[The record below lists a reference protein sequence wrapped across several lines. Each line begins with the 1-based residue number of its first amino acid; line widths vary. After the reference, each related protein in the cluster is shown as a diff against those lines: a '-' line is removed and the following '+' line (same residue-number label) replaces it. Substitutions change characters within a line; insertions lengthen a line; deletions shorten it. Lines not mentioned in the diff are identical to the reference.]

1 MGKIS
6 LEQSLKAYRVM
17 HAPAKFSW
25 KQHYANETFSSPDM
39 LSCTEDEQIQFK
51 KRLESLNQDDRYLI
65 LIGIHVVNMGY
76 FEKYDIGKGRFY
88 GALYLSGFNEPTL
101 RRSVYR

>member
-1 MGKIS
+1 MDKKHIS
-6 LEQSLKAYRVM
+6 SHAIMCIFYKNPENSNIQS
-17 HAPAKFSW
+17 
-25 KQHYANETFSSPDM
+25 
-39 LSCTEDEQIQFK
+39 K

-65 LIGIHVVNMGY
+65 LIRIHVVNMGY
-76 FEKYDIGKGRFY
+76 FGKYDIGKGRFY